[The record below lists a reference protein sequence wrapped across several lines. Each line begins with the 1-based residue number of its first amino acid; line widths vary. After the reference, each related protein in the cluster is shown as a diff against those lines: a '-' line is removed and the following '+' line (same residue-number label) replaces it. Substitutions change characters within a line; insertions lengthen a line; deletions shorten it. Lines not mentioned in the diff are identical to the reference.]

1 MLQTISVEE
10 VLGEERTVIK
20 AWAAAFMLDE
30 VPFGVQTRVLEAWL
44 DLQKKHWKSWSE
56 AGAPAARDGCQDMP
70 HQQVPKAFST
80 HTRQRLILQPSFQQ
94 YCSSVSWEG

>member
-30 VPFGVQTRVLEAWL
+30 VPFGVQTRVLEA
-44 DLQKKHWKSWSE
+44 
-56 AGAPAARDGCQDMP
+56 
-70 HQQVPKAFST
+70 
-80 HTRQRLILQPSFQQ
+80 
-94 YCSSVSWEG
+94 